1 MTASKVY
8 TLEERITH
16 LEGTVQD
23 QGLDDEEEAD
33 KSLAI
38 LEEEVARAAAKVA
51 QSEKQVR
58 IIQEISSIIFGF
70 TVNIILKRAWWF
82 QVDKIEESVYQ
93 LNKQLPRSDDESEI
107 KSVSSSS
114 LYLSSSQEALV
125 TPSKRLRGQSTEED
139 IPASRSE
146 FSEEEV
152 EMPSVRSLMSKF
164 NASLGEEE
172 SSLKRVGSVQFH
184 CHLANCRL
192 CTVRDPIFLIFFLI
206 ESG

>member
-1 MTASKVY
+1 MY
-8 TLEERITH
+8 
-16 LEGTVQD
+16 
-23 QGLDDEEEAD
+23 
-33 KSLAI
+33 
-38 LEEEVARAAAKVA
+38 
-51 QSEKQVR
+51 
-58 IIQEISSIIFGF
+58 IIFLLW
-70 TVNIILKRAWWF
+70 ILFSNWAWCF

-114 LYLSSSQEALV
+114 LYLSSQSAAHDVFTSDSQEALV

-164 NASLGEEE
+164 NASLGDEE

-192 CTVRDPIFLIFFLI
+192 CTVRGPIFLIFSELNLDN
-206 ESG
+206 

>member
-23 QGLDDEEEAD
+23 QALDDEEEAD

-51 QSEKQVR
+51 QSEKQVG

-82 QVDKIEESVYQ
+82 QVDKIEGSVYQ

-114 LYLSSSQEALV
+114 LYLSSQSAADDVFTSDSQEALV

-139 IPASRSE
+139 VPASRSE
-146 FSEEEV
+146 FSEEEA

-164 NASLGEEE
+164 NASLGDEE
-172 SSLKRVGSVQFH
+172 SSLKRVGSVE
-184 CHLANCRL
+184 LY
-192 CTVRDPIFLIFFLI
+192 
-206 ESG
+206 

>member
-23 QGLDDEEEAD
+23 QALDDEEEAD

-51 QSEKQVR
+51 QSEKQVG
-58 IIQEISSIIFGF
+58 IIQEISSIIFVF

-114 LYLSSSQEALV
+114 LYLNSQSAADDVFTSDSQEALV
-125 TPSKRLRGQSTEED
+125 TPSKRLRGQSAEED

-164 NASLGEEE
+164 NASLGDEE
-172 SSLKRVGSVQFH
+172 SSLKRVGSVEFY
-184 CHLANCRL
+184 
-192 CTVRDPIFLIFFLI
+192 
-206 ESG
+206 

>member
-23 QGLDDEEEAD
+23 QALDDEEEAD

-51 QSEKQVR
+51 QSEKQVG
-58 IIQEISSIIFGF
+58 IIQEISFIIFVF

-114 LYLSSSQEALV
+114 LYLSSQSAADDVFTSDSQEALV
-125 TPSKRLRGQSTEED
+125 TPSNRLRGQSTEED
-139 IPASRSE
+139 VPASRSE

-164 NASLGEEE
+164 NASLGDEE
-172 SSLKRVGSVQFH
+172 SSLKRVGSVE
-184 CHLANCRL
+184 LY
-192 CTVRDPIFLIFFLI
+192 
-206 ESG
+206 